1 MEIKIDKAF
10 FIKLIIVVILC
21 ISCFCLG
28 RFLRFS
34 DKSNNAEN
42 LVDGITISQETAKR
56 MAQKLNIGEAA
67 LESADLYEKA
77 VIDGLDTLSESNEK
91 GLECMNMLNE
101 AFIANRD
108 ITEKYKSLKTDVIVN
123 ELKKAQ
129 EQALV
134 YEKLFNDYKALKEEK

>member
-10 FIKLIIVVILC
+10 FTKLIVVVILC
-21 ISCFCLG
+21 MICFCLG

-34 DKSNNAEN
+34 DKSGNAQN
-42 LVDGITISQETAKR
+42 LVDGITISQETAKK

-67 LESADLYEKA
+67 LKSADLYEKA
-77 VIDGLDTLSESNEK
+77 VIESLDTLSESNEK

-101 AFIANRD
+101 AFIANKN

-134 YEKLFNDYKALKEEK
+134 YEKLFNDYKALEEEK